1 MSIETPH
8 LNWHEWMQRWDRQ
21 QSVHLP
27 EREQRFNAMLD
38 ILATQLPERFVALDL
53 ACGPGSIS
61 QRLSSRFPHARC
73 VAVDFDP
80 VLLLMGQNVLGDMQ
94 GRLRWVEADLRDS
107 MWHTKLG
114 EEQVDAVLS
123 TTALH
128 WLPAGTLVQ
137 VYHRLGKLVRPGG
150 VVLNGDE
157 YDFGLHMPSFRQVAN
172 FAQERMSRDIA
183 TRSGAEDWS
192 AWWENLKREPGMESL
207 FAERQRRYIDG
218 AHHDSHTL

>member
-1 MSIETPH
+1 
-8 LNWHEWMQRWDRQ
+8 
-21 QSVHLP
+21 
-27 EREQRFNAMLD
+27 MLD

-61 QRLSSRFPHARC
+61 QRLLSRFPQARC

-80 VLLLMGQNVLGDMQ
+80 VLLLLGQNVLGDMQ
-94 GRLRWVEADLRDS
+94 GRLRWIEADLRNPD
-107 MWHTKLG
+107 WYTQLG

-183 TRSGAEDWS
+183 TR
-192 AWWENLKREPGMESL
+192 
-207 FAERQRRYIDG
+207 
-218 AHHDSHTL
+218 